1 MTVDSQATKAT
12 EVQKSSEPN
21 LCDVNSQLCDSDIHT
36 VPLDLDIQ
44 TKTQPEK
51 ENLMSKV
58 KATGVAGLVSYA
70 LWEFVFWAVS
80 TPTAIIIYHQTTGE
94 WPNFSNPESTA
105 KVSAVIF
112 GFLNVA
118 RALVPVRIGLTLAT
132 VPLVDQYIVK
142 PFNIGGARKEE

>member
-58 KATGVAGLVSYA
+58 CVPPTLFDVTG
-70 LWEFVFWAVS
+70 
-80 TPTAIIIYHQTTGE
+80 II
-94 WPNFSNPESTA
+94 PSFS
-105 KVSAVIF
+105 KCF
-112 GFLNVA
+112 
-118 RALVPVRIGLTLAT
+118 
-132 VPLVDQYIVK
+132 
-142 PFNIGGARKEE
+142 